1 MSHFRC
7 ILQNDDNLCNEKS
20 KCNIEDARSNIA
32 WGYFKIGQSISSLS
46 IVQFSPIFK
55 LIIVT
60 WISSQNLMKIEPDWS
75 LSVKIKSSI
84 ITDFDRH
91 SFIYLWGKLFTTFL
105 EGINCKLTSIM
116 IEKYYWFFEYFE
128 NWAFNDIF
136 IVLALHETKFVCDWK
151 LMFHLKHSTAI
162 QIVVI
167 YLGHWIP
174 MI

>member
-1 MSHFRC
+1 MSHFKC

-91 SFIYLWGKLFTTFL
+91 SFIYLWEKLFTTFL
-105 EGINCKLTSIM
+105 KLSIVNLLQLWLKNIIDFPNILK
-116 IEKYYWFFEYFE
+116 IE
-128 NWAFNDIF
+128 
-136 IVLALHETKFVCDWK
+136 H
-151 LMFHLKHSTAI
+151 LM
-162 QIVVI
+162 I
-167 YLGHWIP
+167 YLLCLLCMRRNLFAIEN
-174 MI
+174 